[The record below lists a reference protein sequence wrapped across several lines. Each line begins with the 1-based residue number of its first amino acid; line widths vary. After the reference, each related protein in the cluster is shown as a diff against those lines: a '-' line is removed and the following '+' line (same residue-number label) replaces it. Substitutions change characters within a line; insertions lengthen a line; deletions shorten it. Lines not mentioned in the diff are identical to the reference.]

1 MQVPPAEESRH
12 CCSHIQRRKG
22 RPIRRKPGRKSPRR
36 LGNWSDPCRGTSK
49 LAGRSKCANRV
60 SHEIVPPRETDCGK
74 IGNAEPLI
82 SRRRPCRHRC
92 LELTV
97 SKSPGSVEDGMP
109 GRNGQ
114 RKPGT
119 ARGSPRR
126 SRTAKAA
133 RISRRAVKSRCA
145 REWDGWGR
153 LSDDGSRQH
162 NSIRSEDPWGRWSI
176 PPCGGA
182 LSSPQ
187 ARLWPVPSM

>member
-1 MQVPPAEESRH
+1 MS
-12 CCSHIQRRKG
+12 CSEASCRSSGCKSHQRRGPATDVVISSGGEGDRTAGSLDVKVPDGWETG
-22 RPIRRKPGRKSPRR
+22 RIRAGGRA
-36 LGNWSDPCRGTSK
+36 NWQ
-49 LAGRSKCANRV
+49 AVAKCANRV
-60 SHEIVPPRETDCGK
+60 SHEMVPPRETDCGK

-145 REWDGWGR
+145 REWVGWGR
-153 LSDDGSRQH
+153 LSDDGPGH
-162 NSIRSEDPWGRWSI
+162 YNPDPSEGPWG
-176 PPCGGA
+176 GGD
-182 LSSPQ
+182 ST
-187 ARLWPVPSM
+187 